1 MTVCAPFQTGGSCG
15 SLPAGQALR
24 GMAADAWG
32 SAVAAGPLA
41 WWPTSN
47 ADFGQWLRDNAAL
60 FTELPPVDAAGYCN
74 AADLA
79 LCRVANTD
87 GSLRSLEVSVQ
98 RQLEQAGVAAV
109 V

>member
-1 MTVCAPFQTGGSCG
+1 
-15 SLPAGQALR
+15 
-24 GMAADAWG
+24 MAADAWG
-32 SAVAAGPLA
+32 SAVAAGPFA
-41 WWPTSN
+41 WWPTST
-47 ADFGQWLRDNAAL
+47 ADFGQWLRDNALL
-60 FTELPPVDAAGYCN
+60 FSELPPVDAAGYCN